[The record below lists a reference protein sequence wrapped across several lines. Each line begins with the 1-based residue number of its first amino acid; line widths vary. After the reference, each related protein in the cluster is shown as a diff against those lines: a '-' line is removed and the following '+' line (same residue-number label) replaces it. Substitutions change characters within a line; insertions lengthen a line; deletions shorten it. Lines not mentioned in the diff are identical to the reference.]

1 LTSNKAQETQNMS
14 IPFSVTTA
22 ALIAV
27 FVVVPADAQD
37 LPKRMASRFEPAV
50 QDQIENKMVP
60 GLSVAVVLDGK
71 PVYVKAF
78 GVKNVDNQAELTTDS
93 LFHWASVTKPFVAT
107 AIMQLVEQDQIKLDD
122 PVVQYLPYFKVDD
135 QRSSSITIG
144 QMVTHTSGMPDVIN
158 YQWDKPVYD
167 DGALERYVRSL
178 SAKKLIAAPGEKRRY
193 SNMAFEV
200 LGDVIAKV
208 SGMTFED
215 YVNQHILVPLGM
227 TMSTLLKQ
235 QADETLLTSPHT
247 VVRKEGQKICVV
259 RKHWPYNRMH
269 APSSTMISNV
279 HDMARWAIVNLN
291 RGQIDGK
298 RILKAS
304 SYDTLWQPQSQKFPG
319 IGLSWFLSEH
329 KGFRTVSHGGG
340 DRGFSS
346 NFVMVPE
353 ENLAVLMVSNTDKSP
368 VQKLTKLALDI
379 ALETKD
385 Q

>member
-1 LTSNKAQETQNMS
+1 MS

-22 ALIAV
+22 ALIAA
-27 FVVVPADAQD
+27 FVVVPSDAQD

-227 TMSTLLKQ
+227 KKSTLLKK

-368 VQKLTKLALDI
+368 VQMLTKLALDI
-379 ALETKD
+379 ALETND